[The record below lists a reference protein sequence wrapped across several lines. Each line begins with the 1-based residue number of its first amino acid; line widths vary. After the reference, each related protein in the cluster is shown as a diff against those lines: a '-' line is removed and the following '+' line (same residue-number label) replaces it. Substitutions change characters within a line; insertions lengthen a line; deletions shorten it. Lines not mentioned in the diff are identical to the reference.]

1 MINYEADREKYMQ
14 KPLDELLN
22 QVLAKKMYEFQ
33 LESIKFAIKNHGR
46 IIIGD
51 EMGVGKT
58 VQALACC
65 TVFKADWPVMVVCPA
80 SLKYNW
86 YQEIAKWLGPKV
98 AKTQF
103 QGTNLLHECAAN
115 LIIQC

>member
-1 MINYEADREKYMQ
+1 
-14 KPLDELLN
+14 
-22 QVLAKKMYEFQ
+22 
-33 LESIKFAIKNHGR
+33 
-46 IIIGD
+46 
-51 EMGVGKT
+51 MGVGKT

-98 AKTQF
+98 A
-103 QGTNLLHECAAN
+103 N
-115 LIIQC
+115 IITMDQVQVMRTSGDPIDRHAKFVIASYELALRIDDVITARNFKICI